1 MHSNSVNVTYK
12 DGATGSFDWECPF
25 FIDGLV
31 GENGSVTADVNGGTS
46 VGGLIE
52 LKLSTCGIQ
61 LKTGVAMTIAVVI
74 FPLQI
79 YCQRE

>member
-46 VGGLIE
+46 VVRPMRIATSYGGCDE
-52 LKLSTCGIQ
+52 TFEFSGA
-61 LKTGVAMTIAVVI
+61 VAEGAAG
-74 FPLQI
+74 
-79 YCQRE
+79 